1 MIVVSKCKLVID
13 IGGTSVKGAIF
24 KEETLTDRRNFDS
37 PKSWDDMAS
46 ALDNM
51 ITSYLEEHE
60 VEAISFSV
68 PGIANQQTG
77 EIDGAS
83 SLHYLHGFPF
93 LQHFKTTYKL
103 PVFFENDANCACHA
117 EVAAGAAKGARNV
130 IFIIIGT
137 GIGGSIV
144 MNGEFVSGANNFAGE
159 FGMMLT
165 EDNEEWSVTGSA
177 VHMARAYS
185 KEVGQV
191 TSGKEVFDRAES
203 GEALALSYV
212 DTLYLS
218 LAKGLYNL
226 QYILDPEYIVVGGG
240 ISNKPNL
247 LEKLEEKMAIV
258 MGYGQR
264 CPIRPTLVT
273 SFYKNDA
280 NLIGAGLLADKGL
293 TKQ

>member
-1 MIVVSKCKLVID
+1 MVVSKCKLVID

-24 KEETLTDRRNFDS
+24 KDNTLCERRNFYS
-37 PKSWDDMAS
+37 PKNWQNMVSE
-46 ALDNM
+46 LDSM
-51 ITSYLEEHE
+51 ISGYLKEYDID
-60 VEAISFSV
+60 AISFSV

-93 LQHFKTTYKL
+93 LQHFKETYQL

-117 EVAAGAAKGARNV
+117 EVAAGAAKGAKNV

-159 FGMMLT
+159 FGMMLM
-165 EDNEEWSVTGSA
+165 DDANEEWSKTGSA

-185 KEVGQV
+185 KEVGQE
-191 TSGKEVFDRAES
+191 TSGKEVFDRAEA
-203 GEALALSYV
+203 GEMLALSYV
-212 DTLYLS
+212 DNLYLN

-247 LEKLEEKMAIV
+247 LTKLDEKLDVV

-264 CPIRPTLVT
+264 CPIRPKIVT
-273 SFYKNDA
+273 SYYKNDA
-280 NLIGAGLLADKGL
+280 NLIGAGLLTEKA
-293 TKQ
+293 

>member
-1 MIVVSKCKLVID
+1 MIGVSKCKLVID
-13 IGGTSVKGAIF
+13 IGGSSVKGAIF
-24 KEETLTDRRNFDS
+24 KEEALSDRRHFKS

-46 ALDNM
+46 ELDNM
-51 ITSYLEEHE
+51 IKGYIAKHD

-93 LQHFKTTYKL
+93 VQHFKEAYQL

-117 EVAAGAAKGARNV
+117 EVAAGAAKGAKNV

-165 EDNEEWSVTGSA
+165 ENNEEWSVTGSA

-185 KEVGQV
+185 KEVGEE

-212 DTLYLS
+212 DTLYLN

-226 QYILDPEYIVVGGG
+226 QYILDPEYIVIGGG

-247 LEKLEEKMAIV
+247 LEKLEEKLDVV

-264 CPIRPTLVT
+264 CPIRPTIVS

-280 NLIGAGLLADKGL
+280 NLIGAGLLVDKN
-293 TKQ
+293 